1 VPKNH
6 TIAAL
11 QSPPSNCV
19 AQMAMTRKAAPVQA
33 GDDPQGHLALLLG
46 ESILH
51 VLVERRVIRVV
62 DALEIIESVAE
73 LVEDSGSRTGRTRR
87 GPRRGTRPRGAARI
101 LEEMRASFAA
111 KS

>member
-1 VPKNH
+1 
-6 TIAAL
+6 
-11 QSPPSNCV
+11 
-19 AQMAMTRKAAPVQA
+19 MAMARKAAPMQA

-51 VLVERRVIRVV
+51 VLLERRIIRVV
-62 DALEIIESVAE
+62 DVLEIIESVAE

-87 GPRRGTRPRGAARI
+87 GPRRGTRPRGAAGI